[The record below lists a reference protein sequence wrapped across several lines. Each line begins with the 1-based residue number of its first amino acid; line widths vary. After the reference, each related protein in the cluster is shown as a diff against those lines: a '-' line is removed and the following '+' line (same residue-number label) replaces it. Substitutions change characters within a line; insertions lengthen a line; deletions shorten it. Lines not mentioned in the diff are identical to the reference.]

1 MKSGTIT
8 LSFLFIFIVASA
20 MSAAVPVKK
29 TASKS
34 EARKKAPEKTLLF
47 FMNPNG
53 GPCQRQLSILD
64 GIADSLAPLARIVYV
79 KTTNNEDISKFREYG
94 IRGLPSLIITDTTG
108 KERHRF
114 SPGIQPAESI
124 LKALK
129 K

>member
-1 MKSGTIT
+1 MKCGTVIYP
-8 LSFLFIFIVASA
+8 LLFVFVLAVAA
-20 MSAAVPVKK
+20 LAILPAK
-29 TASKS
+29 TVSKS
-34 EARKKAPEKTLLF
+34 DSQKKAPEKVLMF

-64 GIADSLAPLARIVYV
+64 GISDSLVPLARVVYV
-79 KTTNNEDISKFREYG
+79 KTTNDEDISKFQQYG

-124 LKALK
+124 LKELK